1 MKYITK
7 ELYYS
12 IQFFSYFLQ
21 EEKVTDSFCKKVKI
35 QAEYK
40 FYMNRDFNEFIFEC
54 QRIKATLFDEDG
66 KLNALN
72 VKLYYEIQEIAK
84 NYENYV
90 KEMFLLVEGF
100 AQKIQSGNYADE
112 IKHLA
117 ELNYHDSDI
126 LEVIY
131 EKVVFTIA
139 FDDYAWDRISKYS
152 FKTEKISCDI
162 SLSELLAYQVL
173 YEEVFFH
180 SSDNLFEYNLLLIKY
195 GYGKE
200 ADQIKE
206 ISIIFSEI
214 RSLIH
219 EERHKSL

>member
-12 IQFFSYFLQ
+12 IQFFWYFLL
-21 EEKVTDSFCKKVKI
+21 EEKVTNSFCKRVKI

-40 FYMNRDFNEFIFEC
+40 FYMNRNFNEFIFEY
-54 QRIKATLFDEDG
+54 QRIKAILFDKDG

-90 KEMFLLVEGF
+90 KEMFLLVEEF
-100 AQKIQSGNYADE
+100 AQKIQSGNYTDE

-117 ELNYHDSDI
+117 ECNYHDSDI

-131 EKVVFTIA
+131 DQGIFTIA
-139 FDDYAWDRISKYS
+139 FDDYAWDRISKYT
-152 FKTEKISCDI
+152 FKTKKICCNI

-180 SSDNLFEYNLLLIKY
+180 PSENLFEYNLLIIKC

-200 ADQIKE
+200 ADQIE
-206 ISIIFSEI
+206 ELSIIFSEI
-214 RSLIH
+214 ISLTH
-219 EERHKSL
+219 EKRQEPL